1 MESHQILLALLLNE
15 SISVWLKKIVQ
26 SLTYAPYSIS
36 TVVLVSMQSLFLSPS
51 TGVINKVIEFF
62 GGTGYDFMGSA
73 SAFRS
78 VYVISGIWHINLP
91 GIIPTAVTV
100 FILNC
105 GSIMSVG
112 FEKVYLMQNSM
123 NQTTS
128 EIIATYVYK
137 MGILHT
143 QYSYTTA
150 IGLFNSLIVVA
161 SLPPLIMYPFVQKFF
176 VKGVMIGSVKG

>member
-1 MESHQILLALLLNE
+1 
-15 SISVWLKKIVQ
+15 
-26 SLTYAPYSIS
+26 
-36 TVVLVSMQSLFLSPS
+36 
-51 TGVINKVIEFF
+51 
-62 GGTGYDFMGSA
+62 
-73 SAFRS
+73 
-78 VYVISGIWHINLP
+78 
-91 GIIPTAVTV
+91 
-100 FILNC
+100 
-105 GSIMSVG
+105 MSVG